1 MGKGDKKTRKGK
13 TYAGSYGNVRPHRIK
28 AEAATKA
35 VTAKPAAAKKAP
47 AAAPAA
53 KKAAA
58 KKPAA

>member
-28 AEAATKA
+28 SAAATKA
-35 VTAKPAAAKKAP
+35 VTAKPAAAKKA
-47 AAAPAA
+47 AAPAA